1 MRRLPVNMF
10 VPMEVTLA
18 DSMGSDS
25 SVVDAARVSFSK
37 RATEYSDE
45 ANDKLLSFLAREG
58 HWSPF
63 AHTCLTVRCKV
74 PLYLAAQLKKHQV
87 GLCLSEDTQVTFVK
101 QANGVSNG
109 VFTKSLGDIANMW
122 FGKVK
127 YQGGEKGK
135 MNVRGSN
142 IRVYNEQSQR
152 FEISHIT
159 NVIDSG
165 VKQVLRIT
173 DELGNFIE
181 ATKDHKILTDRG
193 WVVAGEIRVGDKLIR
208 ADKGVSFSGK
218 PVFRGDSGDVICR
231 REFRK
236 SLGSEESCDVCFGN
250 FDKADIEIDHIVPV
264 KDGGEHSLSNLQ
276 KICKPCHVSKTADEQ
291 DSTTTLLPKYV
302 EVVSIEFA
310 GEKQCYDISVDRIH
324 NFLGNGFV
332 VHNCWNEVSRRY
344 VTTDIEFYDNQDW
357 HLVPD
362 NKKQGR
368 GNEVTEATKHE
379 AVRGYQN
386 SCLAALGGYLYLTE
400 KLNIAPEEARSV
412 LPQATMTE
420 FVWTGSLMAF
430 VRVIKQRSEPGAQL
444 IAQQFAALLA
454 DAIKDTYPKAY
465 KVLMES

>member
-10 VPMEVTLA
+10 VPMEVTLV

-25 SVVDAARVSFSK
+25 SIVDAARVSFSK

-45 ANDKLLSFLAREG
+45 ANDKLLSFLAREQ

-63 AHTCLTVRCKV
+63 AHTALTVRCKV

-193 WVVAGEIRVGDKLIR
+193 WVVAGEIRVGDKLTR
-208 ADKGVSFSGK
+208 AD
-218 PVFRGDSGDVICR
+218 
-231 REFRK
+231 
-236 SLGSEESCDVCFGN
+236 
-250 FDKADIEIDHIVPV
+250 
-264 KDGGEHSLSNLQ
+264 
-276 KICKPCHVSKTADEQ
+276 KTADEQ
-291 DSTTTLLPKYV
+291 DSTTTPLPKYV

-357 HLVPD
+357 HHVPD

-368 GNEVTEATKHE
+368 GNEVTEATKHK
-379 AVRGYQN
+379 AVMGYQN

-430 VRVIKQRSEPGAQL
+430 VRVIKQRSDPGAQL